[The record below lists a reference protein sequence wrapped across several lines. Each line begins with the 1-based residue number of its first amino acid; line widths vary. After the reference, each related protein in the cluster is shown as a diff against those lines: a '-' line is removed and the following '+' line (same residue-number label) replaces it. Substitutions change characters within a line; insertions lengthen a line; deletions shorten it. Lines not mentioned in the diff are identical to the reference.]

1 MLSVKTKLSTIEI
14 LISKVLIDSYV
25 NHGKFVSVTNMLR
38 EHNEMK
44 EKKKILKMPGYCKTV
59 RKDYN

>member
-1 MLSVKTKLSTIEI
+1 MLLVKTKLSTIEI

-25 NHGKFVSVTNMLR
+25 NHGKFVSVTNLLR

-44 EKKKILKMPGYCKTV
+44 EKKKNPENAVVLQNGPQGL
-59 RKDYN
+59 